1 MPFMTHAG
9 VSLRYDRSGAGP
21 AVLLVHGWTF
31 NRTVW
36 ERQVVALRARH
47 TVVTVDLRGHGESS
61 HPRSGYTLP
70 AMAGDLEQLV
80 RTLGVPR
87 IAVVGWSFGGVIAL
101 ELAKRLGD
109 RLSALAL
116 VCSWPGGF
124 SDEKS
129 GIAVPKE
136 EAAQM
141 RATVENDYRGFAR
154 QFAARIFKRGAE
166 SPFFS
171 WAVAQIQKTPTQ
183 VAAACLDTVL
193 AADLRPS
200 LKAVKAPTA
209 VLHGRHDAVTPLAGG
224 ELLKKGIKGATLT
237 VFEDSG
243 HAPFLEEPDAFDAAL
258 VKFLAG

>member
-1 MPFMTHAG
+1 MPFTTHAG

-21 AVLLVHGWTF
+21 AVLLVHGWTL

-36 ERQVVALRARH
+36 ERQVAALRDRH

-61 HPRSGYTLP
+61 HPRTGYTLP

-87 IAVVGWSFGGVIAL
+87 IAVVGWSMGGLIAL
-101 ELAKRLGD
+101 ELAQRLGE
-109 RLSALAL
+109 RLSALGL
-116 VCSWPGGF
+116 VCTWPGGL

-129 GIAVPKE
+129 GIAMPKD

-141 RATVENDYRGFAR
+141 RAGVEDDYRAFAR
-154 QFAARIFKRGAE
+154 QFAPRVFKRGAE
-166 SPFFS
+166 SPFLS
-171 WAVAQIQKTPTQ
+171 WAVAQIQKTPPH
-183 VAAACLDTVL
+183 VAAACLDTAL

-200 LKAVKAPTA
+200 LKAIKAPTA
-209 VLHGRHDAVTPLAGG
+209 VFHGRHDAVIPLAGG

-243 HAPFLEEPDAFDAAL
+243 HAPFLEEPEAFDAAL
-258 VKFLAG
+258 GKFLSA